1 MSQDYRQF
9 PASFNLFIEYKFF
22 KHIFTEPKIANCKDP
37 TINHSNIYL
46 IFDLIGRQESIS

>member
-9 PASFNLFIEYKFF
+9 PASFNLFIEYKFL